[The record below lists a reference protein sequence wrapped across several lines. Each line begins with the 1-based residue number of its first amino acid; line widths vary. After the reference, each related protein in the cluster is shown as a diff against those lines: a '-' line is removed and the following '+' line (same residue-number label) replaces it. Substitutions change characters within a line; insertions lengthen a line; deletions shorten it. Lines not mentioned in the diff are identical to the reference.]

1 MIALKQSSAI
11 RRAHLPDLLAKKSR
25 STVNCPILAWSFS
38 TSSSWAAIPTSARV
52 ERPNRLILKLLLPRI
67 NLVHM
72 HLVALRQIRHR

>member
-1 MIALKQSSAI
+1 VANSPQACGN
-11 RRAHLPDLLAKKSR
+11 DLGVELLDLQFVGR
-25 STVNCPILAWSFS
+25 L
-38 TSSSWAAIPTSARV
+38 AIPTSARV